1 MTRNCRSWRSG
12 SWRGCK
18 STDEEGERIA
28 VRMCGLREAGLMA
41 EYPKDAAKD
50 PVRVHI
56 YEKGKN
62 DQMDNQMIKW

>member
-1 MTRNCRSWRSG
+1 
-12 SWRGCK
+12 
-18 STDEEGERIA
+18 
-28 VRMCGLREAGLMA
+28 MCGLREAGLMA